1 MVGDNDGAVV
11 EVGAVEIEVVAV
23 QGIDGGRRV
32 YKGCPN
38 ARVHPPRKVPK
49 CLWWIMPVAVLWCKG
64 PSRGPGTRGERVAF
78 VDDVWNVHLECYRL
92 VR

>member
-32 YKGCPN
+32 PKRQGSSAEEGAEVPLVDHARGGSLVQGAFSWAWDKGG
-38 ARVHPPRKVPK
+38 A
-49 CLWWIMPVAVLWCKG
+49 G
-64 PSRGPGTRGERVAF
+64 G
-78 VDDVWNVHLECYRL
+78 
-92 VR
+92 VRR